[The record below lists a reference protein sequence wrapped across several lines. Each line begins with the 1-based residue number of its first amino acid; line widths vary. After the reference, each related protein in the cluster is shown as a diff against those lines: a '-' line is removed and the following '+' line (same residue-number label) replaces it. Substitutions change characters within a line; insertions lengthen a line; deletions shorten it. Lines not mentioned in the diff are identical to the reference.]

1 MRQLGPSRSIN
12 IHIPRLLFSSPL
24 SSRIVR
30 WWLHPITY
38 ACLGYSPLDS
48 TTLDPHWGRRDEWR
62 SMIDAVHARG
72 MYYVA
77 DFMVTTMSDLIA
89 WEG

>member
-1 MRQLGPSRSIN
+1 MA
-12 IHIPRLLFSSPL
+12 
-24 SSRIVR
+24 IVHALAPVTAPYYVR
-30 WWLHPITY
+30 F
-38 ACLGYSPLDS
+38 LGYSALDS

-77 DFMVTTMSDLIA
+77 DFMITTMSDLIA